1 MTYSWNEVML
11 SLLSFIALKY
21 GLTITRN
28 VAGQICWSH
37 RVENGEQ
44 NQSALNSLLLDQGL
58 PSPGLYHGSV
68 QSQLGSFCGSHTQ
81 PGSIISWCLRPI
93 QTWACDDLER
103 GSSCGSHTHQQ
114 GLQRYQPIPELG
126 AWWSGAVEGRR
137 QRQEHTYS
145 GALTRDLLRTHF
157 LAMEKPRRASSVFR
171 SHLLLG
177 GWVACNPS

>member
-1 MTYSWNEVML
+1 MTYFWNEVML

-68 QSQLGSFCGSHTQ
+68 
-81 PGSIISWCLRPI
+81 
-93 QTWACDDLER
+93 
-103 GSSCGSHTHQQ
+103 
-114 GLQRYQPIPELG
+114 
-126 AWWSGAVEGRR
+126 
-137 QRQEHTYS
+137 
-145 GALTRDLLRTHF
+145 
-157 LAMEKPRRASSVFR
+157 
-171 SHLLLG
+171 
-177 GWVACNPS
+177 